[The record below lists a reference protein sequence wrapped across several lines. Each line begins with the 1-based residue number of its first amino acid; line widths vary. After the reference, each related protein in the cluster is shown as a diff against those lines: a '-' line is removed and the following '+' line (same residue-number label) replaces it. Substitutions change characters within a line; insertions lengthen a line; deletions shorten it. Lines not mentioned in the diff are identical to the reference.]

1 MKNLTP
7 SRARWLR
14 FRLGVLTLLLCAGG
28 GAVVVRAYD
37 LQIRRGAGLRAMAEE
52 QSLRD
57 VRLAPRRGTILDRNG
72 AELASSVDV
81 DSIWVNPRQFRRN
94 VVDAASAVARLGALL
109 GIERKVLRGRLE
121 ADRYFVWL
129 KRRVS
134 PKEAQA
140 VRALDLPGVAIAPEP
155 RRFYPN
161 RDLAAHVL
169 GTANLDGGG
178 IDGVELA
185 LDERLRGAVA
195 RVPALLDRRGVVVF
209 SAEGLD
215 DRAARGNDVTL
226 TLDRTIQHL
235 AERELELAVRTFEAR
250 GGSVVVVEPAT
261 GEILAI
267 ANYPTFNP
275 NDPSRGPVGDRRNRA
290 LTDRFEPGST
300 LKPFTV
306 AGALE
311 RGALRPDER
320 LDCEQGRWRV
330 SVHTIHDTHRYG
342 VLTVSEI
349 IQHSSNIGTAK
360 IGMSMGRSGLYDTLR
375 SFGFGQRT
383 LVPLPG
389 ETGGALRHP
398 SRWYEIDNA
407 TIAFGQGV
415 SVTALQLTIAMAALA
430 NDGRLMRPLLVK
442 RVTDARGAVIEQ
454 PAPEVVRQAV
464 SPRVAKRV
472 TDMLVT
478 VTDEE
483 GTGLEAAV
491 DGYLVAGKTGTAQK
505 PDPVHGGYAKD
516 KWSSSF
522 VGFAPADAP
531 RLAIAVIIDEPLI
544 AHYGGQVAAPAFR
557 RIMEASLRHL
567 GVPARVAPK
576 AVAERENASAAAV
589 DALAPE
595 ARDARDP
602 THELAS
608 AANATTTAES
618 TATMAPVNAAQ
629 PPLVEGDA
637 RVPDL
642 AGLSARAALVA
653 ARAAGF
659 ELRLEGSGVVIAQEP
674 PAHAAA
680 TPTTHVHVRLA
691 RPRLPALRPIVPAAP
706 LPAGER
712 AARNSP
718 GRRRDG

>member
-1 MKNLTP
+1 MKDLAP
-7 SRARWLR
+7 RRARWMR

-28 GAVVVRAYD
+28 GAVVVRAYEIQVRQGD
-37 LQIRRGAGLRAMAEE
+37 GLRAMAEE

-72 AELASSVDV
+72 APLASSVDV
-81 DSIWVNPRQFRRN
+81 DSVWVNPRQFRRN
-94 VVDAASAVARLGALL
+94 VVDATAAAGRLGALL
-109 GIERKVLRGRLE
+109 GIDRKTLRGRLE
-121 ADRYFVWL
+121 SDRYFVWL

-140 VRALDLPGVAIAPEP
+140 VRSLDLPGVAIAPEA

-169 GTANLDGGG
+169 GSANLDGGG
-178 IDGVELA
+178 TDGVELA
-185 LDERLRGAVA
+185 LDERLRGSVA

-226 TLDRTIQHL
+226 TIDRTIQHL

-267 ANYPTFNP
+267 ANYPTFNA
-275 NDPSRGPVGDRRNRA
+275 NDPSRAPVADRRNRA

-300 LKPFTV
+300 IKPFTV

-311 RGALRPDER
+311 RGTIRPDQR
-320 LDCEQGRWRV
+320 FDCEDGRWRV
-330 SVHTIHDTHRYG
+330 SVHTIHDTHHYG
-342 VLTVSEI
+342 MLSVSEI
-349 IQHSSNIGTAK
+349 IQHSSNIGAGK
-360 IGMSMGRSGLYDTLR
+360 IGMSMGRAGLYDTLR

-389 ETGGALRHP
+389 ETSGLLRDP
-398 SRWYEIDNA
+398 SKWYEVDNA

-415 SVTALQLTIAMAALA
+415 AVTVLQLTMAMATLA
-430 NDGRLMRPLLVK
+430 NEGRLMRPLLVK
-442 RVTDARGAVIEQ
+442 QVTDAHGAVIEQ

-464 SPRVAKRV
+464 SPGVARRV
-472 TDMLVT
+472 TDMLVS
-478 VTDEE
+478 VTHEE

-505 PDPVHGGYAKD
+505 PDPVHGGYAED
-516 KWSSSF
+516 KWLSSF

-531 RLAIAVIIDEPLI
+531 RLAISVIIDEPLI

-557 RIMEASLRHL
+557 RIMEGSLRHL
-567 GVPARVAPK
+567 GVAARFTPK
-576 AVAERENASAAAV
+576 AVADRAEAAAA
-589 DALAPE
+589 DAVALAARERREGDDELAGAANAALANEATASVPPVEAPE
-595 ARDARDP
+595 A
-602 THELAS
+602 
-608 AANATTTAES
+608 
-618 TATMAPVNAAQ
+618 
-629 PPLVEGDA
+629 PLVEGEA

-642 AGLSARAALVA
+642 GGLSARAALVA
-653 ARAAGF
+653 AREAGF
-659 ELRLEGSGVVIAQEP
+659 ELRLEGSGVVVAQRP
-674 PAHAAA
+674 LARTSAAPA
-680 TPTTHVHVRLA
+680 THVHVTLA
-691 RPRLPALRPIVPAAP
+691 RPPVPAARP
-706 LPAGER
+706 LAPAVPRPAGER
-712 AARNSP
+712 AARTTP
-718 GRRRDG
+718 VRGRDG